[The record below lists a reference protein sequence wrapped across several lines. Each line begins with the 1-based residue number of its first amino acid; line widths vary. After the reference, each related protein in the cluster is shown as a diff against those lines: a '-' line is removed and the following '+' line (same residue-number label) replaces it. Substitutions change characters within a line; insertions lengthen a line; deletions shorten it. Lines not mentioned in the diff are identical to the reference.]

1 MLTFSADLSV
11 VMENSANDILQ
22 MEELLGES
30 VDNTEGSDSSDETN
44 KEYEVNEDLVD
55 EGEEQG

>member
-1 MLTFSADLSV
+1 
-11 VMENSANDILQ
+11 MENSANDLLQ